1 MKTIKENIGSILLSL
16 FEIAVG
22 ILLLIEPIGFT
33 SVIIIGIGIAL
44 LITGIISTVKYFNLE
59 PVSAAKSKLL
69 LKGLISFLVGYFCIV
84 KYGWVVATFPVL
96 TILYGLGILVLGLA
110 KIQWTAD
117 LVRAKRDKWFLAAL
131 AALLSMMLAVVILL
145 NPFPTANAV
154 WTFTGIALIIEGAF
168 DIVIL
173 IINIVRIK
181 EDEN

>member
-1 MKTIKENIGSILLSL
+1 MKAIKENIGSILLSL

-22 ILLLIEPIGFT
+22 VLLLIEPIGFT

-44 LITGIISTVKYFNLE
+44 LIMGIISTVRYFNLE
-59 PVSAAKSKLL
+59 PIPAAKSNLL
-69 LKGLISFLVGYFCIV
+69 LKGLLSFLIGYFCIV

-117 LVRAKRDKWFLAAL
+117 LVRAKKDKWFLAAL
-131 AALLSMMLAVVILL
+131 AALLSMILAVVILL
-145 NPFPTANAV
+145 NPFPTATAV
-154 WTFTGIALIIEGAF
+154 WMFTGIALIIEGVF

-173 IINIVRIK
+173 IINNLGVK
-181 EDEN
+181 EDED

>member
-59 PVSAAKSKLL
+59 PVSAAKSKIL

-84 KYGWVVATFPVL
+84 KYGCVVATFPVL